1 MDIVTGCEQPF
12 RGREARVIGDGGPAR
27 QRDPR
32 IGASGDLGFGRI
44 VVSKAEAPNLFVNMV
59 ESGSTVLQSD
69 DAIEPGADHGVR
81 RGTGHREAR
90 QDAPR
95 AGGDPDGGLEGGQHG
110 SGGPD
115 PGL

>member
-69 DAIEPGADHGVR
+69 DAIEPGADHGV
-81 RGTGHREAR
+81 GLGEAEADR
-90 QDAPR
+90 LLSDHSLRPV
-95 AGGDPDGGLEGGQHG
+95 LHG
-110 SGGPD
+110 AACQLRPSHGP
-115 PGL
+115 L